1 MNVERLHAIVLALRA
16 DLRSALI
23 VEALRTLATSLTNL
37 SQQPSAAEYQSGVAD
52 ARANFRNALIQ
63 SEVDEWPA
71 AWQETLRELGLK
83 VRLGEELGE
92 QVESILSDNATMTPQ
107 VAASEATDLADQLE
121 ADVALLDQMA
131 TAFERLHI
139 GAEELA
145 VGEAEVMV
153 TIPRGAVHNNL
164 PDLGRE
170 FRQLNTILGPF
181 VEIVTESRETLR
193 VRAIAS
199 SDFGVYL
206 HTLPS
211 VAAFIAISVERMIN
225 GYKSILEIRLLRQQL
240 LNQGLTEE
248 ELGPVEDH
256 AERRMKDEVRTY
268 VDEVVADRLAEPRNG
283 REHELAMEL
292 RNSLN
297 AIANRIDA
305 GYNFDVRVGDAEPP
319 GEDQEP
325 DQDVAAVVE
334 LIRTTSA
341 SLKFINM
348 SGARILSLPE
358 GPTKPPPIDDAEA
371 DDDDAETA

>member
-1 MNVERLHAIVLALRA
+1 M
-16 DLRSALI
+16 
-23 VEALRTLATSLTNL
+23 
-37 SQQPSAAEYQSGVAD
+37 
-52 ARANFRNALIQ
+52 
-63 SEVDEWPA
+63 DEWPA

-199 SDFGVYL
+199 SDFGVS
-206 HTLPS
+206 TRTAS
-211 VAAFIAISVERMIN
+211 AAFAH
-225 GYKSILEIRLLRQQL
+225 IR
-240 LNQGLTEE
+240 
-248 ELGPVEDH
+248 
-256 AERRMKDEVRTY
+256 
-268 VDEVVADRLAEPRNG
+268 
-283 REHELAMEL
+283 
-292 RNSLN
+292 
-297 AIANRIDA
+297 
-305 GYNFDVRVGDAEPP
+305 
-319 GEDQEP
+319 
-325 DQDVAAVVE
+325 
-334 LIRTTSA
+334 
-341 SLKFINM
+341 
-348 SGARILSLPE
+348 
-358 GPTKPPPIDDAEA
+358 
-371 DDDDAETA
+371 